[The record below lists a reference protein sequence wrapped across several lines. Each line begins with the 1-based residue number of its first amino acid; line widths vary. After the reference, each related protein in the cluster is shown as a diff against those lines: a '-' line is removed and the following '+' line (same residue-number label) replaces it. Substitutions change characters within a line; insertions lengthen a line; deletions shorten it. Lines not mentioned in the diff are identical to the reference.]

1 MARYEFPFN
10 ERIRTLLRLED
21 LFTKVLLNIESVH
34 PSHHHNA
41 MVSFFQILEVIDRID
56 LKAELLQELDR
67 QKGVMSSLLD
77 NPKIDVAILQPILE
91 RILLASAKLRSI
103 STRIGQP
110 LKENEWLMSIKQRAI
125 IPGGLCEFDM
135 PAYHYWLESSALQR
149 QSDLKN
155 WLDHIT
161 PLYDA
166 LSIILSIVRGSGSPV
181 QHIAQQGSFQQ
192 MLGGAKPAQMLKIT
206 LDEAAQ
212 CYPEIS
218 ANKYAI
224 NVRFISM
231 QGSEPEPCHEDV
243 HFTLTLGN
251 L

>member
-1 MARYEFPFN
+1 
-10 ERIRTLLRLED
+10 
-21 LFTKVLLNIESVH
+21 
-34 PSHHHNA
+34 
-41 MVSFFQILEVIDRID
+41 MVSFFQILEVIDRVD

-67 QKGVMSSLLD
+67 QKTVMSSLLD
-77 NPKIDVAILQPILE
+77 NPKIDVAILQPVLE
-91 RILLASAKLRSI
+91 KILLAAAKLRTI
-103 STRIGQP
+103 QTRIGQP

-135 PAYHYWLESSALQR
+135 PAYHYWLEGSALQR

-155 WLDHIT
+155 WLDHIM

-181 QHIAQQGSFQQ
+181 QHTALQGSFQQ
-192 MLGGAKPAQMLKIT
+192 MLGGAKPAQMLKIS
-206 LDEAAQ
+206 LDDNMQ

-224 NVRFISM
+224 NVRFICM
-231 QGSEPEPCHEDV
+231 QGSKPEPSHEDIS
-243 HFTLTLGN
+243 FTLTLGN